1 MLGGTN
7 STWLSPGK
15 HPVSAL
21 FEFAQAVGARGD
33 GGGARREVGAGRGG
47 ARPAAHAVS
56 PAASACCVRRELSM
70 RGRAALNVPFASTRS
85 WRTESFRSDVGGAE
99 AGVVFAAQRGP
110 WVRVISGVSLL
121 SRPV

>member
-70 RGRAALNVPFASTRS
+70 RGRAALNAPARPIICGGPGAIVAATAVAAAAS
-85 WRTESFRSDVGGAE
+85 V
-99 AGVVFAAQRGP
+99 
-110 WVRVISGVSLL
+110 L
-121 SRPV
+121 SPRATPAPPEELEDGELPE